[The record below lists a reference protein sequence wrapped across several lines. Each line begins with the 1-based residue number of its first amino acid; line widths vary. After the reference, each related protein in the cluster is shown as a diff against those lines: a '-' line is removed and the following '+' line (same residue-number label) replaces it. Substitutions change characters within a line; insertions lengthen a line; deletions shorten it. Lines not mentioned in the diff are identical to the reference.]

1 MTQDAS
7 PVSAREQLIWALHK
21 NAQQRGHFLD
31 REQLADAARH
41 AGGACDSWADM
52 GRVLQRLQMPAPVLY
67 REPDALQLPQMAWA
81 EGVGWCIVMQAAS
94 SDRWKV
100 LHSGGTSTVEPE
112 SIKDNVAE
120 IQFDAQGPQHG
131 ATPANALPGF
141 RAEIRQHLKRHRSV
155 FLEVIMGSLV
165 LSLIAL
171 ALSLYSMQVYDRVI
185 PTHGI
190 STLTVLAVGVGI
202 ALAFEYAM
210 KLARARLMDAVV
222 VDVDSN
228 LSRFIFQRLLS
239 IRIDQMPASVGSL
252 ASQLRSY
259 EQVRSFY
266 TSSTLFVFVDLPMGL
281 VFIGLMFLIAGP
293 LLPAIPLC
301 ITVLL
306 VLVGLLYR
314 RKFFNL
320 SMEGVAMSNMKT
332 GLLVETV
339 EGAETI
345 KAGAGHWK
353 FLQRWQRISA
363 SAIRSDLEMRHNNE
377 GLNYITA
384 VLTQISY
391 VGVVSA
397 GAYLAIQGQLS
408 TGALV
413 ACSILGGR
421 VIAPLGALPGLLVQ
435 HAQAKA
441 AITGIERICKLETD
455 TSGVD
460 RMLLPETLDGRYTL
474 TDVRFSY
481 GGQKDA
487 PLALAVPQLYIGAGE
502 RVGVMGPVGSG
513 KSTLLRLLTG
523 MYRPQSGR
531 VLLDGLDL
539 SHINRQVITD
549 QVGYLQQDTRLF
561 QGSLRENLLIG
572 APDTGDQAIFEALK
586 RSMLIH
592 MVASH
597 PRGLDMPIFEGGRGL
612 SGGQRQLVALTRLLI
627 THPRI
632 WLLDEP
638 TASMDHELERHCLS
652 LLAQELADPQRT
664 LVCVTHK
671 TSMLALVNRL
681 IVVVGNRIILDGP
694 RDDVLQRLQTGS
706 QPNSTLTKAPAAPAS
721 QPPTGN
727 PSPEPEVLA

>member
-1 MTQDAS
+1 
-7 PVSAREQLIWALHK
+7 
-21 NAQQRGHFLD
+21 
-31 REQLADAARH
+31 
-41 AGGACDSWADM
+41 
-52 GRVLQRLQMPAPVLY
+52 
-67 REPDALQLPQMAWA
+67 
-81 EGVGWCIVMQAAS
+81 
-94 SDRWKV
+94 
-100 LHSGGTSTVEPE
+100 
-112 SIKDNVAE
+112 
-120 IQFDAQGPQHG
+120 
-131 ATPANALPGF
+131 
-141 RAEIRQHLKRHRSV
+141 
-155 FLEVIMGSLV
+155 
-165 LSLIAL
+165 
-171 ALSLYSMQVYDRVI
+171 
-185 PTHGI
+185 
-190 STLTVLAVGVGI
+190 
-202 ALAFEYAM
+202 
-210 KLARARLMDAVV
+210 
-222 VDVDSN
+222 
-228 LSRFIFQRLLS
+228 
-239 IRIDQMPASVGSL
+239 
-252 ASQLRSY
+252 
-259 EQVRSFY
+259 
-266 TSSTLFVFVDLPMGL
+266 
-281 VFIGLMFLIAGP
+281 
-293 LLPAIPLC
+293 
-301 ITVLL
+301 
-306 VLVGLLYR
+306 
-314 RKFFNL
+314 
-320 SMEGVAMSNMKT
+320 
-332 GLLVETV
+332 
-339 EGAETI
+339 
-345 KAGAGHWK
+345 
-353 FLQRWQRISA
+353 
-363 SAIRSDLEMRHNNE
+363 MRHNNE

-391 VGVVSA
+391 VGIVSA

-531 VLLDGLDL
+531 VLLDGLSL